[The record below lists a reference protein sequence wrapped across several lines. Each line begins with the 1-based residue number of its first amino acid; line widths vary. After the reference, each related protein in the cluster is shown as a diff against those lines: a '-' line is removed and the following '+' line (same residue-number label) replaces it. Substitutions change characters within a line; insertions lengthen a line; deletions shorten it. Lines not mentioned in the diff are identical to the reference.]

1 MAMPENTLSSLPVTS
16 AFIGARALSSFEK
29 VDYEEGPIAIQDV
42 SQGLQAQRWRMRLI
56 NGEFWLD
63 SPTIAE
69 FVAYTALGSSELSFT
84 FDQQGRMVLAY
95 VQNGQPKLYWFDS
108 SMASFVVTDLPSD
121 AITPKVI
128 LDDKRFTQVQISDVI
143 LQYVRAGQ
151 LKMRMQRDRFLIEYD
166 LSAGP
171 WTSIAKLGFNR
182 GLRLQTLCR
191 YF

>member
-1 MAMPENTLSSLPVTS
+1 MAMPQNVLSTTPVPS
-16 AFIGARALSSFEK
+16 AFIGARALASHER

-42 SQGLQAQRWRMRLI
+42 TQGLQAQRWRMRLI

-63 SPTIAE
+63 APAVPE
-69 FVAYTALGSSELSFT
+69 FIAYTAAGASELSFT
-84 FDQQGRMVLAY
+84 FDQQGRLVLAY
-95 VQNGQPKLYWFDS
+95 VQDGQPKLYWFDS
-108 SMASFVVTDLPSD
+108 AAPGFVVTDLPTD
-121 AITPKVI
+121 AITPKII

-143 LQYVRAGQ
+143 LQYVRAGR

-171 WTSIAKLGFNR
+171 WTGIAKLGFNR

>member
-1 MAMPENTLSSLPVTS
+1 MSMPQNVLSTTPVPS
-16 AFIGARALSSFEK
+16 AFIGARALASHER

-42 SQGLQAQRWRMRLI
+42 TQGLQAQRWRMRLI
-56 NGEFWLD
+56 NGQFWLD
-63 SPTIAE
+63 APAAPE
-69 FVAYTALGSSELSFT
+69 FIAYTAAGASELSFT
-84 FDQQGRMVLAY
+84 FDQQGRLVLAY
-95 VQNGQPKLYWFDS
+95 VQDGQPKLYWFDS
-108 SMASFVVTDLPSD
+108 SAPGFVVTNLPAD
-121 AITPKVI
+121 AVTPKII

-143 LQYVRAGQ
+143 LQYVRAGR

-171 WTSIAKLGFNR
+171 WTGIAKLGFNR

>member
-1 MAMPENTLSSLPVTS
+1 MAMPGNVLSSSPVPS
-16 AFIGARALSSFEK
+16 AFIGARALASFEK

-56 NGEFWLD
+56 EGDFWLGA
-63 SPTIAE
+63 PNVPE
-69 FVAYTALGSSELSFT
+69 FIAYTAPLSSEVSFT
-84 FDQQGRMVLAY
+84 FDQLGRLVLAY
-95 VQNGQPKLYWFDS
+95 VQAGQPKLYWFDS
-108 SMASFVVTDLPSD
+108 SAPGFVVTDLPID
-121 AITPKVI
+121 AITPRVI

-143 LQYVRAGQ
+143 LQYVRGGR

-166 LSAGP
+166 LSEGP
-171 WTSIAKLGFNR
+171 WTAISKLGFNR

>member
-1 MAMPENTLSSLPVTS
+1 MTMPGNVLSSSPVTS
-16 AFIGARALSSFEK
+16 AFIGARALASFEK

-56 NGEFWLD
+56 EGEFWLD
-63 SPTIAE
+63 APNVPELI
-69 FVAYTALGSSELSFT
+69 AYTALGSSEVSFT
-84 FDQQGRMVLAY
+84 FDQQGRLVLAY
-95 VQNGQPKLYWFDS
+95 VQSGKPRLYWFD
-108 SMASFVVTDLPSD
+108 AAIPGFVVTDLPVD
-121 AITPKVI
+121 AVTPKVI
-128 LDDKRFTQVQISDVI
+128 LDDKRFTQIQVSDVI
-143 LQYVRAGQ
+143 LQYIRAGR

-171 WTSIAKLGFNR
+171 WTAIAKMGFNR